1 MPRRTAS
8 SIALAALAL
17 GACDHTTPPGAAP
30 RPGSGAPSA
39 TQVTFTAAVLA
50 ATIAAD
56 CPDPTPVTGTATAS
70 ASADSARSLPAPTM
84 ADETAGDAALR
95 REHAG
100 CEQTEVQLKLDLHG
114 AATAQVRL
122 RSVEILTAA
131 GAGAAVTPRAPRQWD
146 PGTST
151 YTPWD
156 QRIADGQSVTV
167 SYRLSAPTA
176 SGPGS
181 YTIKVTA
188 EAVLPDGTVVPSA
201 VSKLIDVAPSPMVMT

>member
-17 GACDHTTPPGAAP
+17 GACDRATPPGAVP
-30 RPGSGAPSA
+30 PTGSGAPPAS
-39 TQVTFTAAVLA
+39 QVTFTAAVLA

-56 CPDPTPVTGTATAS
+56 CPDPAPATGAAA
-70 ASADSARSLPAPTM
+70 ASADRARSLPAPTM

-95 REHAG
+95 RERAG

-131 GAGAAVTPRAPRQWD
+131 GTGAAVTPRAPRQWD

-156 QRIADGQSVTV
+156 QRLADGQSVTV
-167 SYRLSAPTA
+167 SYRLSAPPA